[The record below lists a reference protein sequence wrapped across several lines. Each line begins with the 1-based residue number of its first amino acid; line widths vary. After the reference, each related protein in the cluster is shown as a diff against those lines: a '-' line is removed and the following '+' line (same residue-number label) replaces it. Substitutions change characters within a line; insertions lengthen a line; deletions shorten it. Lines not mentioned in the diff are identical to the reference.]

1 MSIGSLQEIKSKT
14 LSSQSKPTDSL
25 NDPAKSLRDTGLSI
39 KIYCD
44 DRGRIERAW
53 EEFKRRMSA
62 YIQEKIISDD
72 VIKEI
77 VTERGLDLEKIGKLE
92 QNCDVQIKVDKHRGE
107 IRIKGHITVIAKI
120 QEEKVLNDI
129 KDGALR
135 KGKRER

>member
-1 MSIGSLQEIKSKT
+1 MLFLSIGSLQEIKSTT

-39 KIYCD
+39 KIYCG

-53 EEFKRRMSA
+53 EEFKTSINA

-77 VTERGLDLEKIGKLE
+77 TERDLEIIRNLE
-92 QNCDVQIKVDKHRGE
+92 HDFDVQIQVDKHKGE
-107 IRIKGHITVIAKI
+107 IRIKGHVTVIAKI

-129 KDGALR
+129 KDGAH
-135 KGKRER
+135 KGNIYI